1 MSIFSK
7 KKRNNEEE
15 FEPIV
20 QNENNFV
27 FDVSSTI
34 GSRIAEARKAHGYT
48 QEEFSQMLDVSAQ
61 AVSKW
66 ENDISCPDIQLLP
79 KIAEILGM
87 TTDQLLTGKK
97 PESNTENKTYEKTSE
112 PVDTSKLKINI
123 NVLKPGQNPVNVS
136 LPFMMVKN
144 FTKIGNGISGIIG
157 NGAIDSIK
165 LDEILSLVEN
175 GATGELLNVVAEDN
189 TTVRITIE

>member
-7 KKRNNEEE
+7 KKRNDEEE

-20 QNENNFV
+20 QNENNFD
-27 FDVSSTI
+27 FDASSTI
-34 GSRIAEARKAHGYT
+34 GSRISEARKAHGYT
-48 QEEFSQMLDVSAQ
+48 QEEFSQLLDVSAQ

-79 KIAEILGM
+79 KIADILGM
-87 TTDQLLTGKK
+87 TTDRLLTGKK
-97 PESNTENKTYEKTSE
+97 PESNADNKTEEKTNT

-123 NVLKPGQNPVNVS
+123 NVVKPGQNPVNVS
-136 LPFMMVKN
+136 LPFMMIKN
-144 FTKIGNGISGIIG
+144 FTKIGNGISGIMG
-157 NGAIDSIK
+157 NGAIDSVQ

-189 TTVRITIE
+189 TNVKITIE

>member
-20 QNENNFV
+20 QNENNFD
-27 FDVSSTI
+27 FDASSTI

-87 TTDQLLTGKK
+87 TTDRLLTGKK
-97 PESNTENKTYEKTSE
+97 PESNAENKAEEKANQ

-123 NVLKPGQNPVNVS
+123 NVVKPGQNPVNVS
-136 LPFMMVKN
+136 LPFMMIKN
-144 FTKIGNGISGIIG
+144 FTKIGNGISGIMG
-157 NGAIDSIK
+157 NGAIDSVQ

-189 TTVRITIE
+189 TNVKITIE

>member
-7 KKRNNEEE
+7 KKNHYEEE
-15 FEPIV
+15 HIPEQ
-20 QNENNFV
+20 QNEINFS
-27 FDVSSTI
+27 FDNSSTI

-97 PESNTENKTYEKTSE
+97 AESKQTQQSTKKASE
-112 PVDTSKLKINI
+112 PIDTSKLKINI
-123 NVLKPGQNPVNVS
+123 NVVKPGQNPVNVS
-136 LPFMMVKN
+136 LPFMMIKN
-144 FTKIGNGISGIIG
+144 FARIGNGISGIVG
-157 NGAIDSIK
+157 NGAIDGVK
-165 LDEILSLVEN
+165 LDEILTLVEN
-175 GATGELLNVVAEDN
+175 GATGEILNVVADDK
-189 TTVRITIE
+189 TTVKITIE

>member
-7 KKRNNEEE
+7 KKNHYEEE
-15 FEPIV
+15 HIPEQ
-20 QNENNFV
+20 QNEINLNF
-27 FDVSSTI
+27 DNSSTI

-97 PESNTENKTYEKTSE
+97 AESNQAQQSSQKASE

-123 NVLKPGQNPVNVS
+123 NVLRPGQNPVNVS
-136 LPFMMVKN
+136 LPFMMIKN
-144 FTKIGNGISGIIG
+144 FARIGNGISGIVG
-157 NGAIDSIK
+157 NGAIEGVK
-165 LDEILSLVEN
+165 LDEILTLVEN
-175 GATGELLNVVAEDN
+175 GATGEILNVVADDN
-189 TTVRITIE
+189 TTVKITIE

>member
-7 KKRNNEEE
+7 KKCNNEEE

-97 PESNTENKTYEKTSE
+97 PESNADNKTEEKTNT

-123 NVLKPGQNPVNVS
+123 NVVKPGQNPVNVS
-136 LPFMMVKN
+136 LPFMMIKN
-144 FTKIGNGISGIIG
+144 FTKIGNGISGIMG
-157 NGAIDSIK
+157 NGAIDGVK
-165 LDEILSLVEN
+165 LDEILALVEN
-175 GATGELLNVVAEDN
+175 GATGELLNVVADDN
-189 TTVRITIE
+189 TTVKITIE

>member
-7 KKRNNEEE
+7 KKRNDEEE

-20 QNENNFV
+20 QNENNFD
-27 FDVSSTI
+27 FDASSTI

-48 QEEFSQMLDVSAQ
+48 QEEFSQLLDVSAQ

-79 KIAEILGM
+79 KIADILGM
-87 TTDQLLTGKK
+87 TTDRLLTGKK
-97 PESNTENKTYEKTSE
+97 PESNADNKTEEKTNT

-123 NVLKPGQNPVNVS
+123 NVVKPGQNPVNVS
-136 LPFMMVKN
+136 LPFMMIKN
-144 FTKIGNGISGIIG
+144 FTKIGNGISGIMG
-157 NGAIDSIK
+157 NGAIDGVQ

-189 TTVRITIE
+189 TNVKITIE

>member
-1 MSIFSK
+1 MSIFNK
-7 KKRNNEEE
+7 KKTNNEEAFAPE
-15 FEPIV
+15 N
-20 QNENNFV
+20 QNETNFS
-27 FDVSSTI
+27 FEDSSTI

-97 PESNTENKTYEKTSE
+97 PENNGTNETKEEAKT
-112 PVDTSKLKINI
+112 PIDTSKLKINI
-123 NVLKPGQNPVNVS
+123 NILKPGQNPVNVS

-144 FTKIGNGISGIIG
+144 FTKIGNGISGIMG
-157 NGAIDSIK
+157 NGAIDGVQ

-189 TTVRITIE
+189 TNVKITIE